1 MILKHFIDALIYSGL
16 GGSPSG
22 HSDSST
28 RISTPAETK
37 FGMGGSV
44 GGISSDVDMKSGG
57 GNGGGANPRSPLSLA
72 HHHHAAAAAFDYG
85 RAMMGSHAAVTAGL
99 GVGSSVGTSVAANS
113 TNTNG
118 ELNGS
123 GGLRISTNENGLN
136 NDQQLL
142 SPVHDQQQAA
152 AVAHQQ
158 AVAAAVAAQHHQHPH
173 QQQQQQVAQ
182 QGMSEN
188 VRALFCLYFVLLFVS
203 VFNSFSISPVNFNI
217 TIINTSCNEQLT
229 IVVLILVCSKDV
241 MFIF

>member
-1 MILKHFIDALIYSGL
+1 MSDLDLKHLINALIYSGL

-37 FGMGGSV
+37 FSMGGSI
-44 GGISSDVDMKSGG
+44 GGISSAADVDMKSGG
-57 GNGGGANPRSPLSLA
+57 GNGSGTDPRSPLSLA
-72 HHHHAAAAAFDYG
+72 HHHHAAAAAFNYE

-99 GVGSSVGTSVAANS
+99 GVGSSAGTVAANS

-118 ELNGS
+118 ELNG
-123 GGLRISTNENGLN
+123 GVLRITTANNENGLN

-142 SPVHDQQQAA
+142 SPAHDQQQAA

-173 QQQQQQVAQ
+173 QQQQQVAQ

-188 VRALFCLYFVLLFVS
+188 VRALLSLFCLAFVCLF
-203 VFNSFSISPVNFNI
+203 NFI
-217 TIINTSCNEQLT
+217 YCQL
-229 IVVLILVCSKDV
+229 SS
-241 MFIF
+241 

>member
-1 MILKHFIDALIYSGL
+1 MILKHNALIYSGL

-44 GGISSDVDMKSGG
+44 GGISSASDVDMKLGG

-99 GVGSSVGTSVAANS
+99 GVGSSVGTVAANS
-113 TNTNG
+113 TTNG
-118 ELNGS
+118 ELNG
-123 GGLRISTNENGLN
+123 GGLRITTTENGLN

-142 SPVHDQQQAA
+142 SPVHDQQQQAA

-188 VRALFCLYFVLLFVS
+188 VRALLSLFCLAFYMLLF
-203 VFNSFSISPVNFNI
+203 FHIYFPC
-217 TIINTSCNEQLT
+217 IIDK
-229 IVVLILVCSKDV
+229 ILIL
-241 MFIF
+241 